1 MKTPR
6 QFTADPAKNARNVAE
21 RSIDLVEGGKAFDFS
36 TAVIA
41 IDDRRDYGE
50 VREVAAGFIGARL
63 HILVFTMR
71 GTSCHVISLRKA
83 NEREIRNYVRH
94 IEEME

>member
-6 QFTADPAKNARNVAE
+6 HFTSDPAKNARNVAE
-21 RSIDLVEGGKAFDFS
+21 RGIDLVEGGKAFDFA
-36 TAVIA
+36 TAVVA
-41 IDDRRDYGE
+41 VDDRRDYGE
-50 VREVAAGFIGARL
+50 VREVASGFVGARL

-71 GTSCHVISLRKA
+71 GASCHVISLRKA
-83 NEREIRNYVRH
+83 NKREIRSYVRN

>member
-6 QFTADPAKNARNVAE
+6 HFTADPAKNARNVAE
-21 RSIDLVEGGKAFDFS
+21 RGIDLVEGGKAFDFT

-41 IDDRRDYGE
+41 VDDRRDYGE
-50 VREVAAGFIGARL
+50 VRHVAAGFIGPRL
-63 HILVFTMR
+63 HVLVFTMR
-71 GTSCHVISLRKA
+71 GGSCHVISLRKA
-83 NEREIRNYVRH
+83 NDREIRSYVRH